1 MAKSEHYIY
10 ASSDSQTL
18 GSFVIELPTTLY
30 LDGSWKCAL
39 VECSIKFFSKDMSR
53 IPKEIYILSN
63 FCSTS
68 FFNNL
73 QLPILRKI
81 TLAKKVFFSFTP
93 ATRLYIPIKQ
103 DWMNRLEFS
112 VCDEALDKVEIDE
125 KTVINF
131 TLHLKK
137 Y

>member
-1 MAKSEHYIY
+1 MSKSEHYIY
-10 ASSDSQTL
+10 VSSKSQEFNQ
-18 GSFVIELPTTLY
+18 FVIELPTTLH
-30 LDGSWKCAL
+30 LEGSWKCAL
-39 VECSIKFFSKDMSR
+39 VECSIKFFSKDLSN

-81 TLAKKVFFSFTP
+81 TLAKKTFFSFTP
-93 ATRLYIPIKQ
+93 STRFYIPIKQ

-112 VCDEALDKVEIDE
+112 MGDERLGKVEIDE
-125 KTVINF
+125 NTEIRF